1 MLQKL
6 IRQRSVALALVSNS
20 VLDTVVVTAICKF
33 IHPLSGFNLRI
44 TT

>member
-20 VLDTVVVTAICKF
+20 VLDTVISLPFVSLYTVYQV
-33 IHPLSGFNLRI
+33 
-44 TT
+44 